1 MSLLSLEEVVG
12 LITSLL
18 LNASVLSHLCIKD
31 IITSLTAEVETHIKF
46 QIQTKGE
53 DRWEFSKQPL

>member
-18 LNASVLSHLCIKD
+18 LTASGLSHLYIKD
-31 IITSLTAEVETHIKF
+31 IIMSLTTEVETHIKF
-46 QIQTKGE
+46 QIQTEGE
-53 DRWEFSKQPL
+53 DRGEFSKQPF